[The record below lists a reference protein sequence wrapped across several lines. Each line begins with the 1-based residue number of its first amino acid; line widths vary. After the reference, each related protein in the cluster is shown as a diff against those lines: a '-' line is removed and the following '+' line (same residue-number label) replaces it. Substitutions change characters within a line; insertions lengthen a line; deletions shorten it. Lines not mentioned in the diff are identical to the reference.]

1 MRTLL
6 AEEMMIGKTV
16 DEALINT
23 VALQVGKDI
32 RPPSYGRTSQA
43 YRRHMVAVMFRDGF
57 WRAWKKAEG
66 EK

>member
-1 MRTLL
+1 MI
-6 AEEMMIGKTV
+6 IGKTV
-16 DEALINT
+16 DEELIDT

-32 RPPSYGRTSQA
+32 KPPSYGRTSQA

-57 WRAWKKAEG
+57 WRAWKQTGG